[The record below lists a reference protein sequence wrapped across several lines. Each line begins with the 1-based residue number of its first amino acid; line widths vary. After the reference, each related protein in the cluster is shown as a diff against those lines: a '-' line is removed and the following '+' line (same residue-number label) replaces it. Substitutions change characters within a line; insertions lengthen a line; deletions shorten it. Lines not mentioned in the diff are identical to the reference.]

1 MLRVGVVVE
10 EWRSV
15 PKVRIRQ
22 KRKVELELEKGW
34 EELEE
39 GWQVEMELEKGWE
52 ELEEGWQEVDSRWKQ
67 GFSLARRGSR
77 WGYSRCEV
85 GGKSGFR
92 T

>member
-1 MLRVGVVVE
+1 MRVGVVVE

>member
-1 MLRVGVVVE
+1 MVE

-15 PKVRIRQ
+15 SKVRIRQ
-22 KRKVELELEKGW
+22 KRKVELELEEGW

-39 GWQVEMELEKGWE
+39 GWQVEMELEKEWE

>member
-1 MLRVGVVVE
+1 MRVGVVVE

-39 GWQVEMELEKGWE
+39 GWQVEMELGKGWE

>member
-1 MLRVGVVVE
+1 MRVGVVVE

-34 EELEE
+34 EEQEE

>member
-1 MLRVGVVVE
+1 MRVGVVVE

-39 GWQVEMELEKGWE
+39 GWQVEMELEKEWE

>member
-1 MLRVGVVVE
+1 MRVGVVVE

-39 GWQVEMELEKGWE
+39 GWQVELELEKGWE

>member
-22 KRKVELELEKGW
+22 KRKVEL
-34 EELEE
+34 
-39 GWQVEMELEKGWE
+39 ELEKGWE